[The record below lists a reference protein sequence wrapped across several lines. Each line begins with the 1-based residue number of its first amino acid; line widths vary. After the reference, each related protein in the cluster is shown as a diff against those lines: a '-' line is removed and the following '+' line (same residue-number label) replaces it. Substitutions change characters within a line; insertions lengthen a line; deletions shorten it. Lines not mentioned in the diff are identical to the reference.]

1 MDEIDTLETE
11 WLSYLLAN
19 SPWAYIN
26 KGWCRLEK
34 EKRDVLD
41 GNEWMYGRVGKRNC
55 TRPYLPGEEN
65 RVHIETKGVVYEGA
79 IFWAAISACWFR
91 GIILKN
97 SWCNSLPGTLRCS
110 REQSFRILKLDV
122 FQLLPTES
130 FSRPALFFLAD
141 CLQMRLL
148 LRSSP
153 SNPLHSQG
161 LMFAPLQAWV
171 PQPTKGNNE
180 VNLEKKK
187 QKKSNALAFWS
198 IMGVGIRTDTA
209 REACLKTQIAQ
220 SFAGETA
227 SGQSGCEG
235 KAAMKAGGWQSNN
248 TPSLLLPC
256 NEHCVHVGW
265 HTSGMTSCIHAIA
278 QPGGGKR
285 AWYHPPVNCENKTLS
300 WLCGEAPR

>member
-122 FQLLPTES
+122 FQLLPTKS
-130 FSRPALFFLAD
+130 FSRPALFFFS
-141 CLQMRLL
+141 RLFTDA
-148 LRSSP
+148 P
-153 SNPLHSQG
+153 
-161 LMFAPLQAWV
+161 FVTFKPLQPPPLARV
-171 PQPTKGNNE
+171 DVCAVTSMSASAHKGQQWSE
-180 VNLEKKK
+180 FGKKN
-187 QKKSNALAFWS
+187 QNKSNALAFWS

-209 REACLKTQIAQ
+209 REACLKTQI
-220 SFAGETA
+220 
-227 SGQSGCEG
+227 
-235 KAAMKAGGWQSNN
+235 GGDSIG
-248 TPSLLLPC
+248 T
-256 NEHCVHVGW
+256 
-265 HTSGMTSCIHAIA
+265 
-278 QPGGGKR
+278 K
-285 AWYHPPVNCENKTLS
+285 
-300 WLCGEAPR
+300 WLWRKGSHESRRVTIQ